1 MIQNVLRAMG
11 SIEIYGVISI
21 CLFFAVFL
29 AALLF
34 AATRKKPFCKSMSAL
49 PLDDENPTQPVSTYE
64 K

>member
-11 SIEIYGVISI
+11 GIEIYGVISI
-21 CLFFAVFL
+21 CLFFTVFI

-34 AATRKKPFCKSMSAL
+34 AATRKKQFCKNMSAL
-49 PLDDENPTQPVSTYE
+49 PLDDANPPQPVSTYE